1 MIGALQNRP
10 RDSLNSRY
18 IMTIKKAFYIIIAQI
33 ALISCDPG
41 ASVEYRIINLSNKN
55 ATIGLK
61 EGVVYTVHHKDST
74 ICYYS
79 TDYSSAILKHD
90 EFISVYYEW
99 MNNHVESHTPL
110 WMELQSIQIED
121 SIVSPLYWNN
131 AESWEKSSDKGI
143 YWETIE
149 YDLFLQ

>member
-41 ASVEYRIINLSNKN
+41 ASIEYRIINLSNKN
-55 ATIGLK
+55 AIIGLK

-99 MNNHVESHTPL
+99 MKGLLGQVFDPMTSFY
-110 WMELQSIQIED
+110 
-121 SIVSPLYWNN
+121 VSYLDLEEGVIINKTN
-131 AESWEKSSDKGI
+131 EHEKSNGYSNN
-143 YWETIE
+143 
-149 YDLFLQ
+149 FVA

>member
-1 MIGALQNRP
+1 
-10 RDSLNSRY
+10 
-18 IMTIKKAFYIIIAQI
+18 MTIKKVFYIIIAQI

-61 EGVVYTVHHKDST
+61 EGVVYTIHRNDST

-79 TDYSSAILKHD
+79 TDHSSAILKHN

-99 MNNHVESHTPL
+99 MNNRTESHTPL